1 MPVPL
6 DFVVFVVV
14 LALTLTLLLVN
25 YVGYLARGNR
35 HLAAYALATLVL
47 GGLLAAFVLGPT
59 MVGLGEQYGSAVIL
73 SRWGFAFGWAFL
85 IALGASG
92 AAVLERRSE
101 GRVAIMLAIV
111 ATLLLGFTLASGLI
125 FSEQSLPPLPTS
137 LVNLGLAAV
146 LTSVF
151 KWVYE
156 KRLEKRRKKRG
167 FFARLADLFRV

>member
-1 MPVPL
+1 M
-6 DFVVFVVV
+6 
-14 LALTLTLLLVN
+14 ALTKT
-25 YVGYLARGNR
+25 APASAP
-35 HLAAYALATLVL
+35 AASQQPRSFFGRPLVL
-47 GGLLAAFVLGPT
+47 VAAALVLLT
-59 MVGLGEQYGSAVIL
+59 
-73 SRWGFAFGWAFL
+73 AFGWAFL